1 MRIYLCIVRVQKQC
15 LCIDVYKFYYLLNPI
30 LFGCRFLCPQFITTI
45 GGVMLWFGVK
55 GSCMYWIPLA
65 TNANNMDAR
74 PFIDL
79 AMVMSYL
86 FGQIQWSTI
95 MCR

>member
-1 MRIYLCIVRVQKQC
+1 
-15 LCIDVYKFYYLLNPI
+15 
-30 LFGCRFLCPQFITTI
+30 
-45 GGVMLWFGVK
+45 MLWFGVK